1 MMILDSSFRALFPS
15 NGSFSVTE
23 LDSIFSRPYTSDL
36 IAIRIYH
43 SDPLHVLKTLEFLEK
58 KSKKIILAINEP
70 THPEFVSLEKK
81 IHSQFDNVIVFASA
95 VTSYP
100 SHVKTNINWFL
111 GTTNFYSQ
119 CDWGI
124 NLLTK
129 LEHRIER
136 PKKFDCLLGSRRKSR
151 DLIEKFYLESN
162 NKDDFIFNY
171 YQDNLQKGIWDFD
184 TSSITHSVQSVK
196 WDGSTPSASQI
207 IPVDIYNQTYYS
219 IVAETTQFNEYSF
232 FTEKVAKPLVS
243 RRPFI
248 AFAGVNYLA
257 NLRKLGFLTFDC
269 IVDESYDQEL
279 NLEKRY
285 AMAWQQV
292 ECLLNQ
298 NPDNIL
304 QQCQDVIDHNAN
316 WFLQTDWN
324 KDLKL
329 ALNCDPIIRALI

>member
-1 MMILDSSFRALFPS
+1 MIILDPSFQSLFPS
-15 NGSFSVTE
+15 NCNFSLTGLE
-23 LDSIFSRPYTSDL
+23 SIFSRPYPSDL

-43 SDPLHVLKTLEFLEK
+43 SYPSHVLNTLEFLEK
-58 KSKKIILAINEP
+58 KSKKIILAITEP
-70 THPEFVSLEKK
+70 THPEFVNLEKK

-95 VTSYP
+95 VTNYP

-129 LEHRIER
+129 LEHGVER
-136 PKKFDCLLGSRRKSR
+136 PKKFDCLLGSRRQSR
-151 DLIEKFYLESN
+151 DLIEQFYLESN
-162 NKDDFIFNY
+162 NKDDFIFTY
-171 YQDNLQKGIWDFD
+171 YKDNLQKGIWDFD
-184 TSSITHSVQSVK
+184 TSSITHSVQCVK
-196 WDGSTPSASQI
+196 WDGATPSASQI
-207 IPVDIYNQTYYS
+207 IPVEIYNQTYYS
-219 IVAETTQFNEYSF
+219 IVAETIQFNEYSF

-269 IVDESYDQEL
+269 VVDESYDQEPD
-279 NLEKRY
+279 LEKRY

-292 ECLLNQ
+292 EYLLNQ

-304 QQCQDVIDHNAN
+304 QQCRDVIDHNAN

-324 KDLKL
+324 KELRL
-329 ALNCDPIIRALI
+329 SVNYNPITRLLI